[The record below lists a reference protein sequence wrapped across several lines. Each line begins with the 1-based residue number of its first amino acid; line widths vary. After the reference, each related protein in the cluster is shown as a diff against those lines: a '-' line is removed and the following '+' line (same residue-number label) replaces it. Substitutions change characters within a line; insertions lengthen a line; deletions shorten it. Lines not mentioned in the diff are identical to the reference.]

1 MRVLKD
7 IEALHSW
14 RRDKT
19 ELGFV
24 PTMGALHDGHMALVK
39 KATQSVDCVLVS
51 IFVNPTQFDQAQDL
65 ETYPHTLEEDL
76 ALLSEAGV
84 DAVFVPDTDQI
95 YPQGERFRV
104 HENDLSHQ
112 FCGAHRKGHFSG
124 VLTVVM
130 KLFQLVRPD
139 FAYFG
144 EKDYQQLLL
153 IKAMVRDFFLPVK
166 IVACPTVRNRDG
178 LALSSRNSRLSR
190 EALNLAP
197 MFYQTLVDNDSIESK
212 KSRLYALG
220 FRVEYLQHYEDR
232 LLAAVYL
239 DDVRLIDNVPIKES
253 T

>member
-14 RRDKT
+14 RRDKQ

-24 PTMGALHDGHMALVK
+24 PTMGALHDGHLQLIK

-51 IFVNPTQFDQAQDL
+51 IFVNPTQFDQQQDL
-65 ETYPHTLEEDL
+65 ETYPQSLKEDL
-76 ALLSEAGV
+76 ALLTDAGV
-84 DAVFVPDTDQI
+84 DAVFVPHEHHI
-95 YPQGERFRV
+95 YPQGHRFDIC
-104 HENDLSHQ
+104 ENELSRL
-112 FCGAHRKGHFSG
+112 FCGAHRKGHFTG

-144 EKDYQQLLL
+144 EKDYQQLQL

-166 IVACPTVRNRDG
+166 IIACPTVRNQDG
-178 LALSSRNSRLSR
+178 LAISSRNRRLSP
-190 EALNLAP
+190 EELNLAP
-197 MFYQTLVDNDSIESK
+197 MFYQTLIDDDDIESK
-212 KSRLYALG
+212 ISRLQALG
-220 FRVEYLQHYEDR
+220 FRVDYLQVYEDH

-239 DDVRLIDNVPIKES
+239 GDVRLIDNVPLNKS